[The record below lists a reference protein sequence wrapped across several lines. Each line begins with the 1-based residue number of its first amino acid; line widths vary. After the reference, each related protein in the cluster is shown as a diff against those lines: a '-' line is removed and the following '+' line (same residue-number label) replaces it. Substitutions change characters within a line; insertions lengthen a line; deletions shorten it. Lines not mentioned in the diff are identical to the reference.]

1 MHVCVPRGLWGQVR
15 GQCLLELLD
24 GWGHL
29 DVLAFL
35 QSLLTL
41 DQVVD
46 AINHCLHQL
55 DLREG
60 RVTFEYFYLHTHK
73 KNNLQN
79 LNVV

>member
-1 MHVCVPRGLWGQVR
+1 MHAYVPRGLR
-15 GQCLLELLD
+15 GQCLLELLK

-46 AINHCLHQL
+46 AIDHCLHQM
-55 DLREG
+55 DLRHG
-60 RVTFEYFYLHTHK
+60 AHHISAPLFI
-73 KNNLQN
+73 
-79 LNVV
+79 

>member
-1 MHVCVPRGLWGQVR
+1 MCARGGSGVR
-15 GQCLLELLD
+15 GQGLLELFE

-46 AINHCLHQL
+46 AIDDGLHQL
-55 DLREG
+55 DLRDSQSEK
-60 RVTFEYFYLHTHK
+60 R
-73 KNNLQN
+73 
-79 LNVV
+79 